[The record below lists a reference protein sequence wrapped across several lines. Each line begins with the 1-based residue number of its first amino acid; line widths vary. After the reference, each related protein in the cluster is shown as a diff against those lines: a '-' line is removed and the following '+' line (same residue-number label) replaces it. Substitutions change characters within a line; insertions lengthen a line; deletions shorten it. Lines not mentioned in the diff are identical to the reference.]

1 MSHYTNRYNFWNDN
15 KQTIVLIDP
24 KYSSYR
30 EFEGSYFKN
39 ETNFYIFFNLMRDR
53 FNFGQDLKTL
63 YSIFACDLEWAKK
76 TVFCGGSGSA
86 STTSGTNVFACV
98 EAVHTSGRSYTA
110 DRSQLHITRAGGIK
124 HVFVSNYGFIYLMG
138 NMRKSGKWSC
148 VGTNG
153 YIITLTNGQTFS
165 STDLKWSAVPPKGGT
180 PSQTPPTGGGT
191 ETNLTAGDLTGG
203 KSVRIG
209 MKGDIVGDIQKLLI
223 KLGYTNVSSSGN
235 SDNVFGRRTKQMVID
250 FQKANGLLDDGI
262 VGKNTWGKLNDPA
275 AVKNSTSSS
284 DGSAKTSVAKDGET
298 VAGSD
303 VIIVNEKLKKTLR
316 ENLLKFN

>member
-1 MSHYTNRYNFWNDN
+1 MEQERLKMYQLLHGDEITPLGFSAFVSKYFATEATTKNLHDY
-15 KQTIVLIDP
+15 LISKRSPRGEYYYSNPVGDFFK
-24 KYSSYR
+24 KY
-30 EFEGSYFKN
+30 
-39 ETNFYIFFNLMRDR
+39 
-53 FNFGQDLKTL
+53 
-63 YSIFACDLEWAKK
+63 ACDLFPNS
-76 TVFCGGSGSA
+76 TYCGGSGSA
-86 STTSGTNVFACV
+86 TTTPGTNVFACV
-98 EAVHTSGRSYTA
+98 EAVHTSGKAYTPGKT
-110 DRSQLHITRAGGIK
+110 QLHITRDGGIK
-124 HVFVSNYGFIYLMG
+124 HIFKNDYGFAFKNGDKYLFG
-138 NMRKSGKWSC
+138 TWAC

-153 YIITLTNGQTFS
+153 YKITLTNGQTFS

-191 ETNLTAGDLTGG
+191 ETNLTASDLTGG

-209 MKGDIVGDIQKLLI
+209 MKGDIVGKIQNLLI
-223 KLGYTNVSSSGN
+223 KLGYVNVSK
-235 SDNVFGRRTKQMVID
+235 DNKADNNFGRRTKQMVID

-262 VGKNTWGKLNDPA
+262 VGKDTWAKLNDPA
-275 AVKNSTSSS
+275 AVKNNSSSS